1 MAVQPRKNALAR
13 IFWTL
18 GRPCIVLCYR
28 VTVDGRESLRGLS
41 GTVLVLPNHPAYV
54 DPPRPLPPAT
64 RPLAAAAR
72 LLRRLPAPLRAA
84 PDMKDSPVKGT
95 SAASSRLTGR
105 S

>member
-1 MAVQPRKNALAR
+1 MAMQPRKNALAR

-54 DPPRPLPPAT
+54 DPPAVRSHLPLGRSLRPLVFSGVYRLPFV
-64 RPLAAAAR
+64 RPLI
-72 LLRRLPAPLRAA
+72 
-84 PDMKDSPVKGT
+84 
-95 SAASSRLTGR
+95 
-105 S
+105 